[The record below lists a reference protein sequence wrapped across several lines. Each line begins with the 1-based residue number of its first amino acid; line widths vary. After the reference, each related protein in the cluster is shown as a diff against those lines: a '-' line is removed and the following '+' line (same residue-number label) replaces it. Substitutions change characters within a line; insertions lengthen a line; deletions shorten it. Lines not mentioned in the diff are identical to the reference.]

1 MLTTSYPR
9 YEGDYAGRFVA
20 DAVERLRARGVE
32 IDVLAPGA
40 ATGTTGS
47 RTAAACRTTSGGGP
61 GRRRRCSPR

>member
-9 YEGDYAGRFVA
+9 YEGDYAERFVA

-40 ATGTTGS
+40 GYRDYGLAYGGGL
-47 RTAAACRTTSGGGP
+47 RTTSGGGP